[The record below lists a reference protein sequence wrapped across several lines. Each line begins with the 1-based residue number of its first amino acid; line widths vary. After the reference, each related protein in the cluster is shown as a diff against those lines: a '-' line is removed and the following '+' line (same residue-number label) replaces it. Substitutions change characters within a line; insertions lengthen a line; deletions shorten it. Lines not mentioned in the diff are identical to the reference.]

1 MTYICQFDSM
11 TCMNLI
17 RTSLRIEAPLKKGA
31 EELALRNN
39 ITLQKV
45 MNDSLRAYLSGQAQ
59 KKAKKIVFQS
69 RDLGINVD
77 NLTREDYYADR

>member
-1 MTYICQFDSM
+1 
-11 TCMNLI
+11 MNLI